1 MKKYNKFSL
10 LIIVTATVTVLFFT
24 GCVKDLTGTVYNGA
38 DLVEFAN
45 PASKIIT
52 TTVAPKSDSI
62 LVQLVGK
69 QRTTATSVT
78 YSINASSTA
87 VAGIDYT
94 IVTPSPV
101 VIAANGSSAW
111 IKFTLNKVSAVKT
124 IVIDLTGGDAVQPS
138 VNYKT
143 FTYSLK

>member
-10 LIIVTATVTVLFFT
+10 LIIVTVTVLFFT

-45 PASKIIT
+45 PVSKTIT
-52 TTVAPKSDSI
+52 TTAAPKPDSI

-78 YSINASSTA
+78 YTTNASSTA
-87 VAGIDYT
+87 IAGTDYT

-101 VIAANGSSAW
+101 VIAANTSSTW
-111 IKFTLNKVSAVKT
+111 IKFTLNKVSTVKT
-124 IVIDLTGGDAVQPS
+124 IMIDLTGGDAVQPS

-143 FTYSLK
+143 FTFTLK